1 MKIEIEL
8 ADKLYRDLS
17 IAARNLKM
25 TRKRFVITAIR
36 RMAASN
42 QLSGEQIKASLNKF
56 FEENPDLNNI
66 EAMRYWQD

>member
-66 EAMRYWQD
+66 EAMRYWQH

>member
-8 ADKLYRDLS
+8 SDKLYRDLS
-17 IAARNLKM
+17 IAARTLKI

-42 QLSGEQIKASLNKF
+42 QLSEEQITVSLNKF